1 MTVNRLLTSWQQT
14 IPSIHGKCW
23 RQSIF
28 IIFLKWTI
36 NNLVNN
42 NYVIYVVCTVCVLIY
57 EFNKQFAKIRHFSYF
72 YIVLGFSKSKST
84 KNKNYYCKRS
94 WIFPYRLRKL
104 KTVWHVFPCANLNK
118 LIVSRHCLISELIRQ
133 FCMKIIHKI
142 SMTCVKRMSTRGK
155 RLVSPQNRLVLIISH
170 IHHV

>member
-1 MTVNRLLTSWQQT
+1 MSLTNNLQRSDT
-14 IPSIHGKCW
+14 FH
-23 RQSIF
+23 IF
-28 IIFLKWTI
+28 ILYLVFLRAK
-36 NNLVNN
+36 
-42 NYVIYVVCTVCVLIY
+42 VL
-57 EFNKQFAKIRHFSYF
+57 KI
-72 YIVLGFSKSKST
+72 KK
-84 KNKNYYCKRS
+84 YYCKRS

-155 RLVSPQNRLVLIISH
+155 RLVSSQNRLVLIISH
-170 IHHV
+170 IHHVEHNMHVYSLLYTGCVLSKPRNVQAKSFI